1 MKKKEYGF
9 LRPVDT
15 LGRLVIPCDLREQYG
30 FAPNEKVLLVPQKDG
45 VMIKPYKE
53 DKQEP

>member
-30 FAPNEKVLLVPQKDG
+30 FFPNEKVLLIPQEDG

-53 DKQEP
+53 DKQEL

>member
-9 LRPVDT
+9 LRPVDK

-30 FAPNEKVLLVPQKDG
+30 FAPNEKVLLIPQKDG
-45 VMIKPYKE
+45 VMIKPYTE
-53 DKQEP
+53 DKQEL